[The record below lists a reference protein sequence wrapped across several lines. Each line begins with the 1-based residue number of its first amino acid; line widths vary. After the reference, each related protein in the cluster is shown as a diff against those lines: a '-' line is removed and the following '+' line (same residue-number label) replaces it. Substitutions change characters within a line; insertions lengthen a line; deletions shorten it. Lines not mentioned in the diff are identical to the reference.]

1 MSNPFTLSFG
11 KKPLQYISRIVQ
23 TNQVI
28 EEFCAKQ
35 PSNQIFMLTGV
46 RGSGKTVMM
55 TNLAAELR
63 KIPDWIVVELN
74 PTRDLLQSL
83 AAKIYSLPEMHTR
96 FLSAKFDFSAFGLG
110 VSVENAA
117 PVTDIENALELMLA
131 EINKAGKRL
140 LVTIDEVTNS
150 EYIRVFASA
159 FQIFIREEYPIFLI
173 MTGLYEN
180 IYDLQNDKAL
190 TFLYRA
196 PKIMLEPLNYT
207 AIRKNYMD
215 IFEIEITQAEKMT
228 ELTKGYPFAFQV
240 LGYLYWEYRAEK
252 KLEEIN
258 LSVNKIE
265 KITGHKPNLYRAPY
279 GEYNNIVIKTAQE
292 NGFYTIQWNLDTLD
306 YQGLTGE
313 EMWNR
318 LKNKLDGGSIILSHN
333 GTKHTADS
341 LDMLIKNIK
350 ASGFKLITI
359 SELIYKDNYSINNN
373 GTQVFN

>member
-240 LGYLYWEYRAEK
+240 LGYLYWEYRADK
-252 KLEEIN
+252 KLEEILPEYDQYLDEYVYSKIWSE
-258 LSVNKIE
+258 LSMQDKEVL
-265 KITGHKPNLYRAPY
+265 T
-279 GEYNNIVIKTAQE
+279 VISV
-292 NGFYTIQWNLDTLD
+292 
-306 YQGLTGE
+306 TGE
-313 EMWNR
+313 TRVKNIRESLSMNSNLFSVYRER
-318 LKNKLDGGSIILSHN
+318 LKRKGVVDIREYGRM
-333 GTKHTADS
+333 S
-341 LDMLIKNIK
+341 LALPRFDEFVKIRQL
-350 ASGFKLITI
+350 
-359 SELIYKDNYSINNN
+359 E
-373 GTQVFN
+373 